1 MVHIRRPN
9 HTTKLDL
16 QATTGLPRKEWSS
29 EYNVFIDHIRELA
42 GKHPEAEALASR
54 DRRLSYGALLGI
66 VDAKAAK
73 LRGALPDGG
82 GVVGICIRDEIENL
96 VACLALMAAGRRQIT
111 LATFDTPAANQ
122 KLAGI
127 AGVEVVLCDD
137 HGTAPPGIPRV
148 RWSDVDGAARGPSA
162 RTKLGSVLLK
172 TSGSTGDG
180 KLIEFDE
187 VQLAAHLRDV
197 SQYSGRRYFRFASVE
212 HGISLRQRLL
222 CLYAGGTDVFRG
234 PDFDL
239 AETRKALGFD
249 IIELSLMHA
258 EDFIRRPDRSVLAG
272 VTVRMTGSA
281 VSHRMRQQLQERVS
295 RDLWVRYGAS
305 ECGTVSMAGPNEHD
319 ADEVAGL
326 PSPGVTVEVLD
337 AGGRPVSV
345 GERGH
350 IRIRAPGM
358 ATSYLNAPTETAKR
372 FVDGWFVPGD
382 IAWFRADGQLVIA
395 GRSDDMMILN
405 GMNIFPME
413 IERVLELHPAVRA
426 AAALSIDSPVHGQI
440 PVAAVQ
446 LEAAAA
452 IDVAE
457 LLAHARQRLGL
468 RAPRRIIVVSELPR
482 ASDGKIK
489 RRALLSSFR
498 PRS

>member
-1 MVHIRRPN
+1 
-9 HTTKLDL
+9 
-16 QATTGLPRKEWSS
+16 
-29 EYNVFIDHIRELA
+29 
-42 GKHPEAEALASR
+42 
-54 DRRLSYGALLGI
+54 
-66 VDAKAAK
+66 
-73 LRGALPDGG
+73 
-82 GVVGICIRDEIENL
+82 
-96 VACLALMAAGRRQIT
+96 
-111 LATFDTPAANQ
+111 
-122 KLAGI
+122 
-127 AGVEVVLCDD
+127 
-137 HGTAPPGIPRV
+137 
-148 RWSDVDGAARGPSA
+148 
-162 RTKLGSVLLK
+162 
-172 TSGSTGDG
+172 
-180 KLIEFDE
+180 
-187 VQLAAHLRDV
+187 
-197 SQYSGRRYFRFASVE
+197 
-212 HGISLRQRLL
+212 
-222 CLYAGGTDVFRG
+222 
-234 PDFDL
+234 
-239 AETRKALGFD
+239 
-249 IIELSLMHA
+249 
-258 EDFIRRPDRSVLAG
+258 
-272 VTVRMTGSA
+272 
-281 VSHRMRQQLQERVS
+281 
-295 RDLWVRYGAS
+295 
-305 ECGTVSMAGPNEHD
+305 
-319 ADEVAGL
+319 
-326 PSPGVTVEVLD
+326 
-337 AGGRPVSV
+337 
-345 GERGH
+345 
-350 IRIRAPGM
+350 M